1 MSSSTQATPDQSPPP
16 AGGAA
21 PGASRP
27 GVDWERIELD
37 YRAGIKSLR
46 EIADGS
52 GTSHVN
58 IAKRAKKLGWTRDL
72 TAKIQSKADALVNAA
87 LVNTPVNNAS
97 PAAERE
103 TVDAAAST
111 QASVRLAQRADIE
124 RCRSICMGLMTELEQ
139 QSVAPEL
146 LTDVAVILRN
156 APAEEMTKDQRVKL
170 AEAAGKASS
179 LGGRSSTMRAL
190 SESLRVLIGLERQAF
205 GIRDEMPEPPVKGME
220 QVTTAELLAMR
231 DVLKGRA

>member
-1 MSSSTQATPDQSPPP
+1 
-16 AGGAA
+16 
-21 PGASRP
+21 
-27 GVDWERIELD
+27 
-37 YRAGIKSLR
+37 
-46 EIADGS
+46 
-52 GTSHVN
+52 
-58 IAKRAKKLGWTRDL
+58 
-72 TAKIQSKADALVNAA
+72 
-87 LVNTPVNNAS
+87 
-97 PAAERE
+97 
-103 TVDAAAST
+103 
-111 QASVRLAQRADIE
+111 
-124 RCRSICMGLMTELEQ
+124 MGLMTELEQ

-205 GIRDEMPEPPVKGME
+205 GIRDEMPEPPVNGME